1 MGSTESKTYS
11 ETCNLAGFFSLN
23 WFHHHWSLALSTR
36 APGPLSRGNWMLE
49 RLLLLTVWT
58 GRKEAV
64 WTSEDGSVATN
75 VCCASWPLVQGR
87 PPQEKNQTPLLTVP
101 KSCHALPNML
111 LTCAARWNPVCHSRA
126 SGWVEEQEGSH
137 QGRNAKKH

>member
-11 ETCNLAGFFSLN
+11 ETRNLAGFFSLN
-23 WFHHHWSLALSTR
+23 WFNHHWSLALSTR

-64 WTSEDGSVATN
+64 
-75 VCCASWPLVQGR
+75 
-87 PPQEKNQTPLLTVP
+87 
-101 KSCHALPNML
+101 
-111 LTCAARWNPVCHSRA
+111 
-126 SGWVEEQEGSH
+126 
-137 QGRNAKKH
+137 